1 MLKAYAFCGAAV
13 AALVAGTAVSAVAP
27 QVSTPTSAR
36 IEASGF
42 ATVDVAPMTP
52 AARPRRDARP
62 QGEAGFYALDNGISQ
77 AEAMKRIDEQRK
89 VFPEFEKLLGTLR
102 ARAKGNFTSAR
113 MIHKPDWAYEFYFK
127 RDAAK
132 ALAKY
137 TKNPRFK
144 PATANY
150 SLAEL
155 EAIAKPWTDRFQPH
169 RLADGWGMDDTWGT
183 VDIMMDVTEA
193 EYWEIAAKEGWSPV
207 PAPIKLSFARPLPTA
222 SVDPQVRTFV
232 RIFAQNDRSTGM
244 QLEAAQSGKIFMK
257 DGCAY
262 VTFVNNPAAS
272 LAYFHRETGIGFDPQ
287 GYLALIDRATGKAKG
302 RFGETFIWAGP
313 NAVKEDSPMVKKLRV
328 QCGDAPLFHVG
339 NPESRNVFK
348 TRYSL

>member
-1 MLKAYAFCGAAV
+1 MMKAYAFCGSAV
-13 AALVAGTAVSAVAP
+13 AALFAGASVYAAAP
-27 QVSTPTSAR
+27 SMQVPTGAR
-36 IEASGF
+36 IEQSGF
-42 ATVDVAPMTP
+42 ATIDVAPVTP
-52 AARPRRDARP
+52 AEKRKPDNRP

-77 AEAMKRIDEQRK
+77 NEAMKRIDEQRQ

-102 ARAKGNFTSAR
+102 AKEKGNFTSAR

-144 PATANY
+144 PATAKH

-183 VDIMMDVTEA
+183 VDIMMDVTEE
-193 EYWEIAAKEGWSPV
+193 EYRSIAAREGWGPV
-207 PAPIKLSFARPLPTA
+207 PAPIKLSFARSLPTPT
-222 SVDPQVRTFV
+222 VDARVRTIV

-262 VTFVNNPAAS
+262 VSFVNNPTPS
-272 LAYFHRETGIGFDPQ
+272 LAYFHRETGVGLDDQ

-302 RFGETFIWAGP
+302 RFGETFTWAGP
-313 NAVKEDSPMVKKLRV
+313 NSVKEDWPMVKELRA
-328 QCGDAPLFHVG
+328 QCGDAPLFNVG

-348 TRYSL
+348 TRYGH